1 MNTLAN
7 TPPHESSLASTS
19 TEVNTSNLQFAQPTA
34 LGSRLVGD
42 PHADRNPHSTPSIGA
57 ASGGIALET
66 PVDIGLQPDAPADAT
81 QVAKKP
87 KLRAKPKFHFPI
99 PVKAVLLDL
108 DGTLLDTAGDIATAA
123 NMMRAS
129 LGFAPLDPALIKTYV
144 GKGIANLVAK
154 TLKDTVGEVGPTAL
168 KVAVANFERQYD
180 KCSGDT
186 SVPFPGVIDGLSAL
200 RDKGFRLGCVTNKA
214 QRFTLPLLEKCGFG
228 NTFELVVSGD
238 TLPEKKPHPLPLQHA
253 AAFFGCATAELLL
266 IGDSVNDAEAAR
278 AAGCP
283 VFIVPYGYNEGQ
295 ELRGLDCDAFI
306 DDVPA
311 ALKFVKVSTLH

>member
-1 MNTLAN
+1 MNAAMD
-7 TPPHESSLASTS
+7 AS
-19 TEVNTSNLQFAQPTA
+19 N
-34 LGSRLVGD
+34 
-42 PHADRNPHSTPSIGA
+42 HSTGA
-57 ASGGIALET
+57 AFGGIALENG
-66 PVDIGLQPDAPADAT
+66 VDIGAQADVPVETDA
-81 QVAKKP
+81 VVKKP
-87 KLRAKPKFHFPI
+87 KLRAKPKFNFPI
-99 PVKAVLLDL
+99 PLKAVLLDL

-123 NMMRAS
+123 NMMRAA

-154 TLKDTVGEVGPTAL
+154 TLKDAVGEVGPTAL

-186 SVPFPGVIDGLSAL
+186 SIPFPGVVDGLNAL
-200 RDKGFRLGCVTNKA
+200 RGKGFRLGCVTNKA
-214 QRFTLPLLEKCGFG
+214 EKFTLPLLEKSGLG
-228 NTFELVVSGD
+228 SYFELVLSGD
-238 TLPEKKPHPLPLQHA
+238 SLPEKKPHPLPLQHA
-253 AAFFGCATAELLL
+253 ATFFECNTAELLL

-306 DDVPA
+306 DDIPS
-311 ALKFVKVSTLH
+311 ALKFVKLLAPH

>member
-1 MNTLAN
+1 MTVELDA
-7 TPPHESSLASTS
+7 TDA
-19 TEVNTSNLQFAQPTA
+19 
-34 LGSRLVGD
+34 
-42 PHADRNPHSTPSIGA
+42 SIGA
-57 ASGGIALET
+57 AHGGIALESG
-66 PVDIGLQPDAPADAT
+66 VDIGLQPDAPSDAGI
-81 QVAKKP
+81 VAKKP
-87 KLRAKPKFHFPI
+87 RLRAKPKFSFPI
-99 PVKAVLLDL
+99 PLKAVLFDL
-108 DGTLLDTAGDIATAA
+108 DGTLLDTVGDIATAA

-129 LGFAPLDPALIKTYV
+129 LGFAPLAPDLIKTYV

-154 TLKDTVGEVGPTAL
+154 TLKDAVGEVGPTAL

-180 KCSGDT
+180 KCFGDT
-186 SVPFPGVIDGLSAL
+186 SIPFPGVVNGLDAL

-214 QRFTLPLLEKCGFG
+214 EKFTLPLLERSGLSRY
-228 NTFELVVSGD
+228 FELTLSGD
-238 TLPEKKPHPLPLQHA
+238 SLPEKKPHPLPLLHA
-253 AAFFGCATAELLL
+253 AQFFDCDVAELLM

-311 ALKFVKVSTLH
+311 ALKFVKLLPLH

>member
-1 MNTLAN
+1 MNAAMDAPN
-7 TPPHESSLASTS
+7 
-19 TEVNTSNLQFAQPTA
+19 
-34 LGSRLVGD
+34 
-42 PHADRNPHSTPSIGA
+42 HSTGA
-57 ASGGIALET
+57 DFGGIALENG
-66 PVDIGLQPDAPADAT
+66 VDIGAQADVPVETDA
-81 QVAKKP
+81 VVKKP
-87 KLRAKPKFHFPI
+87 KLRAKPKFNFPI
-99 PVKAVLLDL
+99 PLKAVLLDL

-123 NMMRAS
+123 NMMRAA

-154 TLKDTVGEVGPTAL
+154 TLKDAVGEVGPTAL

-186 SVPFPGVIDGLSAL
+186 SIPFPGVVDGLNAL

-214 QRFTLPLLEKCGFG
+214 EKFTLPLLEKSGLG
-228 NTFELVVSGD
+228 SYFELVLSGD
-238 TLPEKKPHPLPLQHA
+238 SLPEKKPHPLPLQHA
-253 AAFFGCATAELLL
+253 ATFFECNTAELLL

-306 DDVPA
+306 DDIPS
-311 ALKFVKVSTLH
+311 ALKFVKLLAPH